1 VWALLPV
8 GAAILIAAGFA
19 SWQLGNFLPL
29 AASAFLLS
37 VVTLV
42 ISPRRPSRYAQTTR
56 RWVSLVL
63 VIGLIALSAI
73 AVMGV
78 LGWAIGIDAV
88 IVGTVAA
95 IVPVPVLV
103 LVFLWLGRYEPE
115 PVSYLLFCFLW
126 GAFVAAGIA
135 LGVNTAAAW
144 LLDQAGLPIELVA
157 VVVAPI
163 IEEIGKVAAPVLLLL
178 WNRHAITGITK
189 GIVYCGM
196 SAIGFAMVENIL
208 YIGGQG
214 YRAGMD
220 EFGPAT
226 GVQLALVV
234 FIVRILMSAF
244 AHPLFTA
251 AAGIGLGLAAR
262 TPSLARRWL
271 LIIAGLVA
279 AMILHA
285 TWNLMAILTGVTG
298 EPLIF
303 LYGYVALMV
312 PLFLGA
318 VGLAIW
324 LRAREGQVTQR
335 TLPEYVSA
343 GWFSPP
349 EVASLRSLGTRHSA
363 RRWARRIAGE
373 PGARAMRR
381 FQLAATRLALLRD
394 GVLRGLPTDPPE
406 EERTAAEQQALL
418 AEITTHREVFTG
430 RDPQVPPARWNGDGY
445 EIVFPDGSVRPV
457 AAPEEPVVPV
467 PVVLHPRPPQASGT
481 GAPDVG
487 R

>member
-1 VWALLPV
+1 MPGRTAH
-8 GAAILIAAGFA
+8 
-19 SWQLGNFLPL
+19 
-29 AASAFLLS
+29 
-37 VVTLV
+37 
-42 ISPRRPSRYAQTTR
+42 RR
-56 RWVSLVL
+56 RWLSLGL
-63 VIGLIALSAI
+63 AIGVIALCAI
-73 AVMGV
+73 AVLGV
-78 LGWAIGIDAV
+78 LGWTIGIDAV

-115 PVSYLLFCFLW
+115 PVSYLVFCFTW
-126 GAFVAAGIA
+126 GAFVAAGLA
-135 LGVNTAAAW
+135 LLVNSGAVW
-144 LLDQAGLPIELVA
+144 LLERGDLPIELVA
-157 VVVAPI
+157 VLVAPVV
-163 IEEIGKVAAPVLLLL
+163 EEIGKAAAPLLLL
-178 WNRHAITGITK
+178 IWNRHAISGITK

-214 YRAGMD
+214 YRAGLD

-226 GVQLALVV
+226 GLQLALLV

-251 AAGIGLGLAAR
+251 AAGIGIGLAAR
-262 TPSLARRWL
+262 TPSAAMRWVV
-271 LIIAGLVA
+271 IAAGLVA
-279 AMILHA
+279 AMVLHA
-285 TWNLMAILTGVTG
+285 TWNGMAILTGVTG

-324 LRAREGQVTQR
+324 LRGREGQLTQR
-335 TLPEYVSA
+335 TLPEYVAA

-349 EVASLRSLGTRHSA
+349 EVVSLRSLGTRHSA
-363 RRWARRIAGE
+363 RRWARRVAGE
-373 PGARAMRR
+373 HGSRAMRR

-394 GVLRGLPTDPPE
+394 GVRRGLPTNPAE
-406 EERTAAEQQALL
+406 AERTAAEERALL
-418 AEITTHREVFTG
+418 AEIASHRALFTG
-430 RDPQVPPARWNGDGY
+430 RDPQVPPARWNGESY
-445 EIVFPDGSVRPV
+445 EILFPDGSVRPV

-467 PVVLHPRPPQASGT
+467 PVVLAPQSARG
-481 GAPDVG
+481 GQ